1 MSKSVLSEKELSVYK
16 FLCRQIE
23 GGTVPTI
30 REICTAL
37 NIKSTSGVHKILNT
51 LEEKEYIARPK
62 GASRSVKILN
72 TEPVSSVPIMGE
84 IAAGEP
90 IFAVESIEGYIPFP
104 KADNDGLF
112 ALRVKGESMRE
123 VGILNGDII
132 IADRNIQAKVGDII
146 VGFDGDSA
154 TVKTL
159 AVVDGKIVF
168 LPQNPDFLP
177 IYPENPV
184 ILGKVIGNFRK
195 Y

>member
-123 VGILNGDII
+123 AGILNGDII

>member
-1 MSKSVLSEKELSVYK
+1 MSKPVLSEKELSVYK

-23 GGTVPTI
+23 GGNIPTI
-30 REICTAL
+30 REICAAL

-72 TEPVSSVPIMGE
+72 TEPISSVPIIGE

-90 IFAVESIEGYIPFP
+90 IFAVENIEGYIPFP

-112 ALRVKGESMRE
+112 ALRVKGESMQD

-132 IADRNIQAKVGDII
+132 IADRNLTTNIGDII
-146 VGFDGDSA
+146 VGLDGDSA